1 MFLIMLKFIEI
12 YFTFKISFTS
22 SYNQS
27 FSFRM
32 LNRWIEESESSGIM
46 VSKKDEEERMKER
59 EIEKN
64 KLKKSEGK
72 NKIIY

>member
-1 MFLIMLKFIEI
+1 
-12 YFTFKISFTS
+12 
-22 SYNQS
+22 
-27 FSFRM
+27 M

-46 VSKKDEEERMKER
+46 VSKKDEEEKMKER

-72 NKIIY
+72 F